1 MFGGLGG
8 VADGFDKLSTD
19 ALLPSGG
26 TGIRFRLTRQN
37 HVNLR
42 VDYAWG
48 KKSNA
53 LYVSVAE
60 AF

>member
-1 MFGGLGG
+1 M
-8 VADGFDKLSTD
+8 
-19 ALLPSGG
+19 LPSGG
-26 TGIRFRLTRQN
+26 TSIRFRLTREN

-48 KKSNA
+48 KRSNA